1 MSKDINE
8 KFIPLLTKSTSI
20 LLMKTLISFTK
31 KTLIK
36 LTKKKDNDEEEVIY
50 SGDKVDIDADELM
63 AEYDRESAY
72 RRLIGF
78 PGKLVFCL
86 AVAWSVF
93 QLYTGLFGT
102 FPSTLQR
109 APHLAAALTLVYL
122 LYPAKRGKSVEF
134 TKHSPWYDYIL
145 AAASV
150 FVGSYHIIFYDAL
163 LLRAGSFTQLDVIV
177 SVIAILLLLEA
188 ARRVA
193 GLVIV
198 SVGSVSAICI
208 LATYCLELHFSSMPR
223 LLLNA

>member
-8 KFIPLLTKSTSI
+8 KFIPSVDEEHIDTVDENTDIVYKENTD
-20 LLMKTLISFTK
+20 KVDEE
-31 KTLIK
+31 
-36 LTKKKDNDEEEVIY
+36 KKDNDEEEVIY

-134 TKHSPWYDYIL
+134 TKHIPWYDYIL

-193 GLVIV
+193 RRDDH
-198 SVGSVSAICI
+198 A
-208 LATYCLELHFSSMPR
+208 ARRRR
-223 LLLNA
+223 LRERRTRAQGH

>member
-8 KFIPLLTKSTSI
+8 KFIPSVDEEHIDTVDENTDIVYKENTD
-20 LLMKTLISFTK
+20 KVDEE
-31 KTLIK
+31 
-36 LTKKKDNDEEEVIY
+36 KKDNDEIVVIY

-122 LYPAKRGKSVEF
+122 LYPA
-134 TKHSPWYDYIL
+134 
-145 AAASV
+145 
-150 FVGSYHIIFYDAL
+150 
-163 LLRAGSFTQLDVIV
+163 
-177 SVIAILLLLEA
+177 
-188 ARRVA
+188 
-193 GLVIV
+193 
-198 SVGSVSAICI
+198 
-208 LATYCLELHFSSMPR
+208 
-223 LLLNA
+223 